1 VADVEV
7 KNDGVFIKLRKE
19 LISSASSSKSDD
31 SCVSSIATELARVKE
46 VSFCEEDTVLG
57 SGTFDCSSLRAGEF
71 VSLESVDNIPMEE
84 LLASGCGERS
94 PEVSEDICNVSLDT
108 VLDANISC

>member
-19 LISSASSSKSDD
+19 LISSSSSSKSGD
-31 SCVSSIATELARVKE
+31 SCVESSATELARVKE
-46 VSFCEEDTVLG
+46 VAFCEEDVVLG
-57 SGTFDCSSLRAGEF
+57 SSTFDCTGLRAGDF

-84 LLASGCGERS
+84 LLGSDGGQRS
-94 PEVSEDICNVSLDT
+94 SEGSEDICNVSLDT

>member
-7 KNDGVFIKLRKE
+7 KNDGVFIKLRKV
-19 LISSASSSKSDD
+19 LISSSSSSKSGD
-31 SCVSSIATELARVKE
+31 SCVNSSATELARVKE
-46 VSFCEEDTVLG
+46 VSFCEEDVVLD
-57 SGTFDCSSLRAGEF
+57 SSTFDCTSLQAGEF

-84 LLASGCGERS
+84 LLGSGRGERS
-94 PEVSEDICNVSLDT
+94 SEGSEDICNVSLDT

>member
-19 LISSASSSKSDD
+19 LISSASSSKSGD
-31 SCVSSIATELARVKE
+31 SCVNSFATEPARVKE

-57 SGTFDCSSLRAGEF
+57 SSTFDCTSLRAGEF

-84 LLASGCGERS
+84 LLNSGCGERS
-94 PEVSEDICNVSLDT
+94 PEGSEDICNISLDT

>member
-7 KNDGVFIKLRKE
+7 KNDGIFIKLRKE
-19 LISSASSSKSDD
+19 LVSSASSLKSDD
-31 SCVSSIATELARVKE
+31 SCVSSIAAELARVKK

-57 SGTFDCSSLRAGEF
+57 SGTFDCASLRAGEF
-71 VSLESVDNIPMEE
+71 VSLDSVDNIPMEE
-84 LLASGCGERS
+84 LLDVACGEKS
-94 PEVSEDICNVSLDT
+94 PDVSEDICNVSLDT